1 MRKINIIILLIICL
15 SSLLLA
21 GCEETGITPEIDS
34 GNSEYQGDTTDTGTV
49 EVDTT
54 KPVITG
60 SRDPLPNSFGWNNT
74 DVTVSFSCADT
85 GPVQSGIDI
94 NTVAGETVTTEGKNQ
109 SVTNTGECID
119 AAGNVADPVT
129 VSNINIDKTPP
140 VVTITLPKNGK
151 YSLNE
156 SVTATW
162 SATDALSEV
171 EDSKAPKTIKIDT
184 TSKGKKKITL
194 PPGLVKDKA
203 GNSSKEVTTTYEV
216 VEVDTTKPVITGSRD
231 PLPNS
236 FGWNN
241 TDVTVS
247 FSCADTGPVQSG
259 IDINTVA
266 GETVTTEGKN
276 QSVTNTG
283 VCIDAAGNTADPVT
297 ISNINIDKTSP
308 VVTITLPGTG
318 EYVLNQSITATW
330 SATDAL
336 SGVVSPVSGTVSID
350 TSSVGTKTF
359 TLPAGTA
366 TDKAGNSS
374 LKVTKSY
381 SVIEDTEDPEMTYP
395 QKWATGD
402 GTVENPW
409 ANDCIQ
415 KAYDFVTAGGT
426 IFLRAGY
433 YQLAG
438 TVTVGKQINLIGEG
452 INKTIIITANARG
465 FQINADYCVIRNLT
479 VDGDAQNDG
488 SHQCINISQAD
499 YLLVENIEIKNAG
512 YYGLNMNESNYGI
525 YRNIHAHDN
534 YRHGVHSGANIAGTN
549 QNNIYRDIYCW
560 NNGVDGFDDRGGPD
574 SENNIFDNLQCW
586 DNGRHGIFITTQSNG
601 SLTNSISY
609 NNTSD
614 GIRIYAYS
622 FLLSN
627 CLIYSNTI
635 YGLYI
640 KNCDNVNLVN
650 VISKNNGTSGGANN
664 SGILIYNVPSTKL
677 SSCQFYDDRDSP
689 LQNYG
694 IYAEG
699 TTKYIEITNCK
710 LAPNATSEI
719 KNGVGAVITEKAV
732 IT

>member
-1 MRKINIIILLIICL
+1 MLTKIILILALICMIVL
-15 SSLLLA
+15 PIFRQTGNYTTSSNIVKCADYDHPDDAITAIGASNKTLLVTESETCNTNFTVPANVTVKFEHGGKWTINNGITVNFNGQIEAGLWQVFEYSGTGTLA
-21 GCEETGITPEIDS
+21 GTPI
-34 GNSEYQGDTTDTGTV
+34 
-49 EVDTT
+49 
-54 KPVITG
+54 I
-60 SRDPLPNSFGWNNT
+60 
-74 DVTVSFSCADT
+74 
-85 GPVQSGIDI
+85 
-94 NTVAGETVTTEGKNQ
+94 
-109 SVTNTGECID
+109 
-119 AAGNVADPVT
+119 
-129 VSNINIDKTPP
+129 
-140 VVTITLPKNGK
+140 
-151 YSLNE
+151 
-156 SVTATW
+156 
-162 SATDALSEV
+162 
-171 EDSKAPKTIKIDT
+171 
-184 TSKGKKKITL
+184 
-194 PPGLVKDKA
+194 
-203 GNSSKEVTTTYEV
+203 KEV
-216 VEVDTTKPVITGSRD
+216 
-231 PLPNS
+231 
-236 FGWNN
+236 
-241 TDVTVS
+241 
-247 FSCADTGPVQSG
+247 
-259 IDINTVA
+259 
-266 GETVTTEGKN
+266 
-276 QSVTNTG
+276 
-283 VCIDAAGNTADPVT
+283 
-297 ISNINIDKTSP
+297 
-308 VVTITLPGTG
+308 
-318 EYVLNQSITATW
+318 
-330 SATDAL
+330 
-336 SGVVSPVSGTVSID
+336 
-350 TSSVGTKTF
+350 
-359 TLPAGTA
+359 
-366 TDKAGNSS
+366 
-374 LKVTKSY
+374 
-381 SVIEDTEDPEMTYP
+381 YP

-415 KAYDFVTAGGT
+415 KAYDFVPAGGT

-689 LQNYG
+689 LQD
-694 IYAEG
+694 YAIRTEG
-699 TTKYIEITNCK
+699 TTKYVEITNCK
-710 LAPNATSEI
+710 FMPNEKYAILNHANAIILSRDGEINSTIFGTSTPSFGTWYKGDIVRKTDGTSSTSPGWVCINSGTNGTLNGGATTGDTINGEAILIPSSLTGIGMDTYLDVAGAFAAKTIIQPINTLASTTVDQDSAAAQKVLNVAATTDFLAGEIVVIGRGTAREEIKIINTVQDGISLTMTENLAYEHTAVQADAVENALNMSGNAT
-719 KNGVGAVITEKAV
+719 GTVDDAAVTYHNATWQAMACLGLDGDLV
-732 IT
+732 DDPLHN